1 MRIDNQDIARMARQL
16 RDEQNSQQHVRPW
29 SRKRRPALPAWLVAV
44 PAAAIVGFVL
54 GLWTNAHTQ
63 SGAPLMALTDT
74 VYINVKD
81 APDTVRAAETAEL
94 AQSTPA
100 SSTLRTSG
108 RKADSRSASRR
119 HDVPT
124 GQPIQ
129 SDHIRYDLLVKN

>member
-1 MRIDNQDIARMARQL
+1 MKIDNQDIARMARQL
-16 RDEQNSQQHVRPW
+16 RDEQNSQLHVRPW
-29 SRKRRPALPAWLVAV
+29 SRKRRPSVPAWLVAV

-81 APDTVRAAETAEL
+81 APDTVRATETVEL
-94 AQSTPA
+94 AQPTPA
-100 SSTLRTSG
+100 YSTIKKSG
-108 RKADSRSASRR
+108 RKALSRTASRR
-119 HDVPT
+119 HDIPT